1 MIPAIVEA
9 GQARSRDRRAGQPTH
24 MGSHMRAVRTGAR
37 LPMGVAAMSR
47 DCRWARPRW
56 CAAAGGGGAR
66 LHDLGA
72 KKENRGEEKREKRG
86 VWESD

>member
-1 MIPAIVEA
+1 
-9 GQARSRDRRAGQPTH
+9 

-72 KKENRGEEKREKRG
+72 KKENRGEEKREEYGNQIEGGWTAGAGEGGGGTRVSVKDG
-86 VWESD
+86 